1 MVVMLNS
8 GPFEERKNKVV
19 ITEDEKTTK
28 ALSKLVRGASQIL
41 SEEDLSNWSA
51 VRRTISIDPNPPVKV
66 ERIECLQREVYVARD
81 DLLQGGTKQRAI
93 VPFLLDMANEGAK
106 EFVYASPPS
115 GFAQVALASVC
126 KQLGFSCVLFC
137 VGRDDGGIP
146 SANLHEFA
154 VLAGS
159 FGAVTYTV
167 PCLRVAEA
175 AATEYASARDGA
187 MKLPL
192 GFDAPEFRAHL
203 EEALAEQW
211 GHVLDAMGGEPSEVW
226 LPIGSATLGTVF
238 RSIVPDHIHLHC
250 VDVHVLHANDERILH
265 LCELPNVHHYDVP
278 ELFANQAE
286 MQPVFPSNA
295 YYDAKLWRFVSEK
308 AAEKALWWNVAK

>member
-1 MVVMLNS
+1 MLNS
-8 GPFEERKNKVV
+8 GPFEERKNEVV
-19 ITEDEKTTK
+19 STQDQRTPN
-28 ALSKLVRGASQIL
+28 ALSKLVRRASQDL
-41 SEEDLSNWSA
+41 SKEDLSDWSA
-51 VRRTISIDPNPPVKV
+51 VRRTISIDPNPPIKV
-66 ERIECLQREVYVARD
+66 ERIEGLQREVYVARD
-81 DLLQGGTKQRAI
+81 DLLLGGTKQRAI

-126 KQLGFSCVLFC
+126 KHLGFPCVLFC

-159 FGAVTYTV
+159 FGAVTYTL
-167 PCLRVAEA
+167 PYLRVAEA

-203 EEALAEQW
+203 EEAIAEQW
-211 GHVLDAMGGEPSEVW
+211 GHVLDAMGGEPSEIW

-238 RSIVPDHIHLHC
+238 RSVVPDHIHLHC
-250 VDVHVLHANDERILH
+250 VDVHVLRANDERILR
-265 LCELPNVHHYDVP
+265 LCELPNVHYHDVP
-278 ELFANQAE
+278 EIFTN
-286 MQPVFPSNA
+286 PVEKPPPLPSNA